1 VLVLD
6 EPTNDLDTETLELLE
21 ARLMDFGGT
30 VLVVSHDRQFLD
42 DLCTS
47 TLVFEGG
54 GRVKEYVGGYSDW
67 KRVVASRPEAER
79 PAARKPRSAPPGPS
93 MSVTEASATEASP
106 KPRKLT
112 WAEKKEWESLPGRIE
127 AMEAELNALHERIGG
142 PGFYRGDADAIR
154 EVAERSQALP
164 HEIETAYARWAE
176 LDERA

>member
-1 VLVLD
+1 
-6 EPTNDLDTETLELLE
+6 
-21 ARLMDFGGT
+21 
-30 VLVVSHDRQFLD
+30 
-42 DLCTS
+42 
-47 TLVFEGG
+47 
-54 GRVKEYVGGYSDW
+54 
-67 KRVVASRPEAER
+67 
-79 PAARKPRSAPPGPS
+79 